1 MYSFSAPGSGALG
14 KACNWAVKTTG
25 TIADATDTSCYWG
38 QHPYPKSD
46 LQRECK
52 LKCAADPRC
61 TAVEW
66 VEGRDDYH
74 GQAGYDGKYLQTC
87 KYHTEAI
94 TDAVTNWK
102 RDYAEQLGSPKNSV
116 KHCYI
121 KKDAPKQAFSSDKSG
136 YAVFQ
141 LPMYSSPETT
151 YTPPAQNVGFLAC
164 NGDGVKQASDDTY
177 CQQNGFST
185 CSCDSGRRRRL
196 LFGGL
201 SYLRSNC
208 RCI

>member
-1 MYSFSAPGSGALG
+1 MGGRRATMESISKRASTTPRPSQMPSRTGNVITQS
-14 KACNWAVKTTG
+14 NSDRPKTPSST
-25 TIADATDTSCYWG
+25 ATSRRT
-38 QHPYPKSD
+38 
-46 LQRECK
+46 
-52 LKCAADPRC
+52 
-61 TAVEW
+61 
-66 VEGRDDYH
+66 
-74 GQAGYDGKYLQTC
+74 
-87 KYHTEAI
+87 
-94 TDAVTNWK
+94 
-102 RDYAEQLGSPKNSV
+102 
-116 KHCYI
+116 
-121 KKDAPKQAFSSDKSG
+121 PKQAFSSDKSG